1 MSGTAAVLAKSL
13 AIRFGIPAIK
23 SIASK
28 WWAKRKAKKAAKRAL
43 KAVRGDN

>member
-1 MSGTAAVLAKSL
+1 MSAAASVLVKSL

-28 WWAKRKAKKAAKRAL
+28 WWARHKEKKVAKRAL
-43 KAVRGDN
+43 KAVRGD

>member
-1 MSGTAAVLAKSL
+1 MSAAASALVKSL

-28 WWAKRKAKKAAKRAL
+28 WWAKRVAKKAAKRAL
-43 KAVRGDN
+43 KAVRGE